1 VRVLFISKA
10 IAPPFQDG
18 TKCLVRD
25 IATRLE
31 QLEPIV
37 LSVANAPELRLLS
50 PRPGRPASAEMVPV
64 YSSAGSYAPAL
75 AQNLRAALWILL
87 RARADVFHFVFAPNA
102 RTSTAGRF
110 LSQRK
115 GVPVVQTIASPP
127 RTFSGVEQLLFGDI
141 VVAQS
146 RWTERQVR
154 AEYATKGL
162 NCPDLRVIPP
172 PVPTGLSRTAS
183 DAAEARQRLEIP
195 PDAPLFVYPGDLEVS
210 SGAEVVAQ
218 LAARLAREVP
228 NAVVVFA
235 YRRKT
240 PVADEVAA
248 RLRARLSGANVRFAG
263 SLSDVLSLIAAAT
276 AVLFPVDVRW
286 GKVDLPIVLLEA
298 MVLGVPVVA
307 LDAGPLSDLEGAEL
321 LPSLDCDAWLAAL
334 ARLTGDAQAR
344 AARIDAQR
352 RTLQRCDA
360 KAVAT
365 AYEALYLELGVRRRP
380 GFVAK

>member
-1 VRVLFISKA
+1 
-10 IAPPFQDG
+10 
-18 TKCLVRD
+18 VRD

-31 QLEPIV
+31 QVEPVV
-37 LSVANAPELRLLS
+37 LSVANAPELLLARAGA
-50 PRPGRPASAEMVPV
+50 PVRAEMVPV

-87 RARADVFHFVFAPNA
+87 RARADVFHFLFAPNS
-102 RTSTAGRF
+102 RTSAAGRF

-127 RTFSGVEQLLFGDI
+127 RSFIGVERLLFGDI

-146 RWTERQVR
+146 RWTEQQVR
-154 AEYATKGL
+154 AEYREKGL
-162 NCPDLRVIPP
+162 ACPDLRVIPP
-172 PVPTGLSRTAS
+172 PVPSGLSRS
-183 DAAEARQRLEIP
+183 LGDAAEARKKLEIP

-218 LAARLAREVP
+218 IATRLARETP

-240 PVADEVAA
+240 AAADVVAEQ
-248 RLRARLSGANVRFAG
+248 LRARLHGCNVRFAG
-263 SLSDVLSLIAAAT
+263 LLADVLSLIAAAS
-276 AVLFPVDVRW
+276 AVLFPVDDLW

-298 MVLGVPVVA
+298 MALGVPVVA
-307 LDAGPLSDLEGAEL
+307 LDRGPLSDLEGAEL
-321 LPSLDCDAWLAAL
+321 LPSLDVEAWLAAL
-334 ARLTGDAQAR
+334 SRLSGNVAAR
-344 AARIDAQR
+344 AARVDEQR
-352 RTLQRCDA
+352 RTLTRCDA
-360 KAVAT
+360 KAVAA
-365 AYEALYLELGVRRRP
+365 AYEALYLELGGRSRRP